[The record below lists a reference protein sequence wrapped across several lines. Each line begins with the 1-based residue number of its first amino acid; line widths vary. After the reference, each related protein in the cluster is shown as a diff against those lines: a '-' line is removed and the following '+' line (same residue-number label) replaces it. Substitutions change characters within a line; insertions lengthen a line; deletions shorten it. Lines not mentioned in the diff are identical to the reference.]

1 MTAEIAQEKQLRLRY
16 AGTCRL
22 CGLELAART
31 VAVYERASKTVR
43 CVGCSEDTTA
53 EPLVVDPG
61 TPGASAR
68 REYLRRRAKDEQ
80 AIRDRHPRTARIRLT
95 LGGERRSTKSWATG
109 ATGEEQLGAA
119 LERRA
124 SERLRVLHD
133 RRIPGSRA
141 NIDHIVVTPAGVW
154 VIDPKRYV
162 DQRPVLRVEGGLIR
176 PRTERLFVGGR
187 NRTHLVE
194 GAEKQLGVLRGIVGP
209 DVPLRGVLCFIEATW
224 PVFGGDFR
232 IGGIDVVW
240 PRRLYAMLGEEG
252 PLDESRIE
260 QLYQRLGRA
269 LPPA

>member
-1 MTAEIAQEKQLRLRY
+1 MTAEIAPEKHMRLRH

-31 VAVYERASKTVR
+31 LAVYERASRTVR
-43 CVGCSEDTTA
+43 CVECRDLATA
-53 EPLVVDPG
+53 EPRVVDPG

-80 AIRDRHPRTARIRLT
+80 AIRDRHPKTARIRLAF
-95 LGGERRSTKSWATG
+95 GSERRSTKSWATG

-141 NIDHIVVTPAGVW
+141 NIDHIAVTPTGVW

-162 DQRPVLRVEGGLIR
+162 DQRPVLRVEGGLMR

-187 NRTHLVE
+187 NRTPLVE
-194 GAEKQLGVLRGIVGP
+194 GARKQLGVLRGIVGA
-209 DVPLRGVLCFIEATW
+209 DVPVRGVLCFVEASW

-232 IGGIDVVW
+232 ISEIDVVR

-260 QLYQRLGRA
+260 QLYQQVGRA

>member
-1 MTAEIAQEKQLRLRY
+1 MTAEIAPQKQMRLRY

-31 VAVYERASKTVR
+31 LAVYERASQTVR
-43 CVGCSEDTTA
+43 CVDCSEDTTA
-53 EPLVVDPG
+53 EPPVVDPG

-80 AIRDRHPRTARIRLT
+80 AIRDRHPRTARLRLA
-95 LGGERRSTKSWATG
+95 LGSERRSTKSWATG

-119 LERRA
+119 LERKA
-124 SERLRVLHD
+124 SDRLRVLHD

-162 DQRPVLRVEGGLIR
+162 DQRPVLRVEGGVVR

-187 NRTHLVE
+187 NRTPLVE
-194 GAEKQLGVLRGIVGP
+194 GVEKQLGVLREVVGS
-209 DVPLRGVLCFIEATW
+209 DVPLRGVLCFIEASW

-232 IGGIDVVW
+232 IREIDVVW
-240 PRRLYAMLGEEG
+240 PRRLHAILDEEG
-252 PLDESRIE
+252 PLVESRIE
-260 QLYQRLGRA
+260 QLYQQLGLA